1 MSFKTLFSV
10 LLSSMVLFSFGC
22 SQQEGKESA
31 EVEVSENGNPTD
43 EELKKF
49 VEAVQILQPMGMMAQ
64 QRMIAAVE
72 EVGMT
77 PQRFSEIMN
86 AQQMGNDSLEI
97 TPAEQELYVNAENAL
112 NGIQEEIQAEMEE
125 ALEEM
130 GFSMERYEEIMMM
143 VNMDE
148 ELLEKVQN
156 MLMAADEMDME

>member
-1 MSFKTLFSV
+1 M

-72 EVGMT
+72 EAGMT
-77 PQRFSEIMN
+77 PQRFSEIMS
-86 AQQMGNDSLEI
+86 AQQMGDDSIEI